1 MKKIVLLVAIVFTGL
16 VGFSQKA
23 DSIMTKV
30 SGAVTATNNG
40 ISLVPAFSL
49 GKPAAIFDLSVQRK
63 KFSFDPQLAFGVR
76 DAKPWY
82 FVFWLR
88 YKLIESSKFN
98 VGIAMH
104 PGFLFSTQKFNV
116 NSLSKEYMTTSR
128 FFVGCLT
135 PNYLIANNVSVGLY
149 LQQAKGYNSDLKNA
163 GFYGINMNFSNIS
176 LGKEF
181 FMRATPQL
189 YYLKNDD
196 LDGSYFSANITLAKR
211 NNPLSISTLLNT
223 KIQSN
228 IPSDNFL
235 WNISL
240 TYAF

>member
-1 MKKIVLLVAIVFTGL
+1 MKKIALLIAIVVKGL
-16 VGFSQKA
+16 IGFSQKT
-23 DSIMTKV
+23 DSIRINV
-30 SGAVTATNNG
+30 SGAVTVTNNG

-63 KFSFDPQLAFGVR
+63 RFSFDPQLAFGIR

-98 VGIAMH
+98 LGIATH
-104 PGFLFSTQKFNV
+104 PGFLFSTQQFNV
-116 NSLSKEYMTTSR
+116 NGLSKEYMTTSR

-135 PNYLIANNVSVGLY
+135 PNYSISKNVSVGLY

-163 GFYGINMNFSNIS
+163 GFYGINMNFSNIK
-176 LGKEF
+176 LGEEYYI
-181 FMRATPQL
+181 RATPQL

-196 LDGSYFSANITLAKR
+196 LDGSYLSANITLAKK
-211 NNPLSISTLLNT
+211 NTPFAISTLLNT
-223 KIQSN
+223 KIKSN

-235 WNISL
+235 WNVSL